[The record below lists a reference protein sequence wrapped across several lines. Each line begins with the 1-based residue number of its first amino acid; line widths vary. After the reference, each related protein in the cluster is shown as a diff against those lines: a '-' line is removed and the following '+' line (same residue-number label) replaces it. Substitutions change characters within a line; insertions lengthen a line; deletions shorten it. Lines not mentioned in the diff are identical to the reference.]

1 MVRAATIAWTVAAV
15 VILIAI
21 FIVAIQMP
29 AHPIAHCSR
38 DPAGALVCGSA
49 PRAPIEVAIRVAL
62 VVALGLAWLVSPL
75 LLFAYLIG
83 QRKSHA
89 GAVIAA
95 ALGIGGGLLVV
106 AYAML
111 SGWALTV
118 PIALLAAVVISL
130 PPAVA
135 GLLSAYAARE
145 IRVRPTAL
153 SH

>member
-15 VILIAI
+15 VILVAI

-29 AHPIAHCSR
+29 AHPVAFCDR
-38 DPAGALVCGSA
+38 DPADALVCESA
-49 PRAPIEVAIRVAL
+49 PRAPTEVAIRVVL

-89 GAVIAA
+89 WAVIAA
-95 ALGIGGGLLVV
+95 ALGIGGGLLVG
-106 AYAML
+106 AYLML
-111 SGWALTV
+111 SGWALNAATG
-118 PIALLAAVVISL
+118 LLVAVVIGM